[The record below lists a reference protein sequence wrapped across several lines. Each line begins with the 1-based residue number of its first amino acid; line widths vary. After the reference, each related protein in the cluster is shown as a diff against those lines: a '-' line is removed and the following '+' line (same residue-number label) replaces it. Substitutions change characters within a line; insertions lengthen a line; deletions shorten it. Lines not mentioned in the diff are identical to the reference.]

1 MDALEIHELAQTR
14 SGGSRAAA
22 AQWEL
27 ALTRL
32 VSTGPGDADTRSVF
46 HASKSP
52 SQLSRLAAMLGGGES
67 RALRELIAYSD
78 ESAHSLSD
86 WLDALDVL
94 QAWLDE
100 QHIRVTAVRA
110 AGYVSCSSQAAP
122 GESLPST
129 VKRML
134 EEYGFDTVTG

>member
-1 MDALEIHELAQTR
+1 MDALEIRELAKKR
-14 SGGSRAAA
+14 SGGSRAVA

-32 VSTGPGDADTRSVF
+32 VSTGPGDDDAKNIF
-46 HASKSP
+46 HAARSP
-52 SQLSRLAAMLGGGES
+52 SQLSRLAAMLGGGEG
-67 RALRELIAYSD
+67 RALRGLIASCD

-94 QAWLDE
+94 LAWLDE
-100 QHIRVTAVRA
+100 RHIRVTAVRA

-134 EEYGFDTVTG
+134 EDYGFDTVAG